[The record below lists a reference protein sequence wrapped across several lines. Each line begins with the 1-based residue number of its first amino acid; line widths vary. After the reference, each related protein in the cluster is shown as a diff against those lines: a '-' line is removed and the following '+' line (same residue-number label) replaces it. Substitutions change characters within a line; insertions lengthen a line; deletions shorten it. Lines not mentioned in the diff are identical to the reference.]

1 LLPSIKLEA
10 RIEIEFAV
18 FSSKNVS
25 LNLSLILTSEI
36 AMKSIEFESA
46 QNVKVEYELAS
57 VGQRTVAAM
66 LDVIAF
72 LIYFLVFSLILG
84 LSGPFGGGLDKTMF
98 VFLLLIKIPWIF
110 YNPLIEYL
118 THGQS
123 LGKYIMGIRVVTIS
137 GERPGLREVFT
148 RWIFKGDF
156 IWISADPFSVLIW
169 MAVGLLGIMFAGTS
183 ERRQRMGDAMA
194 NTIVIRNK
202 SSMRYTLR
210 DVLSIKS
217 QENYTPIYA
226 NATRF
231 TDEDMLLIKNTI
243 QRVRLNANP
252 ETKKFAIELANESA
266 RLLGLEETP
275 KKRLEFLQTLLQDYV
290 VLTR

>member
-1 LLPSIKLEA
+1 
-10 RIEIEFAV
+10 
-18 FSSKNVS
+18 
-25 LNLSLILTSEI
+25 
-36 AMKSIEFESA
+36 MKSIEFESA

-66 LDVIAF
+66 LDVVAF
-72 LIYFLVFSLILG
+72 LIYFIVFSLVLG
-84 LSGPFGGGLDKTMF
+84 LSNPFGLNADGISKTMF
-98 VFLLLIKIPWIF
+98 VFLLLIKLPWIF

-156 IWISADPFSVLIW
+156 IWISADGITVLIW
-169 MAVGLLGIMFAGTS
+169 MGVGLIGIFFAGTS

-194 NTIVIRNK
+194 DTIVIRNK
-202 SSMRYTLR
+202 SSVRYTLR
-210 DVLSIKS
+210 DVLSIKN
-217 QENYTPIYA
+217 QDTYTPIYP
-226 NATRF
+226 NAIRF

-243 QRVRLNANP
+243 QRVRANP
-252 ETKKFAIELANESA
+252 NPEMKKFAIELADESA
-266 RLLGLEETP
+266 RLIGLDETP
-275 KKRLEFLQTLLQDYV
+275 PKRLEFLQTLLQDYV